1 MGFYFGACGLLTYA
15 VALPL
20 AISSK
25 ASGVWLTLRNPVLVD
40 PRF

>member
-20 AISSK
+20 ASPQM
-25 ASGVWLTLRNPVLVD
+25 LLV
-40 PRF
+40 FG